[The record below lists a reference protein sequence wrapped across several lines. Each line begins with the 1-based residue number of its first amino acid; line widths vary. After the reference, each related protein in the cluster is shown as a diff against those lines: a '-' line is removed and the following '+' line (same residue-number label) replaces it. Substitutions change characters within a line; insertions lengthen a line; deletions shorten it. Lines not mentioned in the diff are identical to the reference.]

1 MSNTKKDRRKLI
13 IFASIICICLIIG
26 IVLIVRGYLT
36 IGWVNDQLDTLED
49 VLNRSYGPLL
59 YILGTFGF
67 IILQILGVVPVIL
80 GPLVYDQPQAFFLTM
95 TGVNIGIITTFLV
108 ARYFLRDY
116 FAPKLEASRLN
127 RFTRRLET
135 NGIMTMIFLRL
146 ALWMFPPMNWAIGAT
161 NIKVRDYIVGSL
173 IGLTPIILAVHLAV
187 SRLKTVN
194 SARDLLRPETIAV
207 LLVFLAFLLTV
218 IWIRRKY
225 FSLKE
230 PRFHEEA

>member
-1 MSNTKKDRRKLI
+1 MSNTKTGRRKLV

-26 IVLIVRGYLT
+26 IVLIVKGYLT
-36 IGWVNDQLDTLED
+36 IEWVNAQLDTLED

-59 YILGTFGF
+59 YILGTFAF

-95 TGVNIGIITTFLV
+95 IGVNIGIIATFLV

-116 FAPKLEASRLN
+116 FAPKLRESRLN

-161 NIKVRDYIVGSL
+161 NIKIRDYIIGSL
-173 IGLTPIILAVHLAV
+173 IGLTPIIFAVHLAV

-207 LLVFLAFLLTV
+207 LLVFLAFLLAV
-218 IWIRRKY
+218 IWIRRRY
-225 FSLKE
+225 FSTKE

>member
-1 MSNTKKDRRKLI
+1 MSDTKTGRRKLVV
-13 IFASIICICLIIG
+13 FASVICICLIIG

-36 IGWVNDQLDTLED
+36 IEWVNTQLDTLEE
-49 VLNRSYGPLL
+49 VLNRSYGPVL
-59 YILGTFGF
+59 YVLGTFAF
-67 IILQILGVVPVIL
+67 IVLQILGVVPVIL

-95 TGVNIGIITTFLV
+95 IGINIGITATFLV

-127 RFTRRLET
+127 RFTRHLET

-161 NIKVRDYIVGSL
+161 NIKIRDYIIGSL

-194 SARDLLRPETIAV
+194 SFRDLLRPETIAV
-207 LLVFLAFLLTV
+207 LCVFLVFLLV
-218 IWIRRKY
+218 VVWIRRRY
-225 FSLKE
+225 FSSKQSQY
-230 PRFHEEA
+230 HTEA

>member
-1 MSNTKKDRRKLI
+1 MSDTKTGRRKLV

-26 IVLIVRGYLT
+26 IVLIVKGYLT
-36 IGWVNDQLDTLED
+36 IEWVNAQLDTLED
-49 VLNRSYGPLL
+49 VLNRSYGPVL
-59 YILGTFGF
+59 YILGTFAF

-80 GPLVYDQPQAFFLTM
+80 GPLVYDQPQAFFLTLI
-95 TGVNIGIITTFLV
+95 GVNLGMITTFIV

-116 FAPKLEASRLN
+116 FAPKLEKSGLN

-161 NIKVRDYIVGSL
+161 NIKIKDYIVGSL
-173 IGLTPIILAVHLAV
+173 IGLTPIIIAVHLAV

-207 LLVFLAFLLTV
+207 LLAFLAFLLAV
-218 IWIRRKY
+218 IYIRRRY
-225 FSLKE
+225 FSTKE
-230 PRFHEEA
+230 ARFHEEA